1 LVNSTGL
8 PCRNRIISRVLSEAA
23 GIVFGTLGVKAAG
36 GLVVLGAAPGPRA
49 DPFGIEATGNEATG
63 IEATGIEATGNE
75 ATGNEA
81 TGNEATGCGASGS
94 AWAWNWACWIWP

>member
-36 GLVVLGAAPGPRA
+36 GLAVLGAAPGPRA
-49 DPFGIEATGNEATG
+49 DPRAGPFGIEATGIEATGIEATG

-81 TGNEATGCGASGS
+81 TGCGA
-94 AWAWNWACWIWP
+94 